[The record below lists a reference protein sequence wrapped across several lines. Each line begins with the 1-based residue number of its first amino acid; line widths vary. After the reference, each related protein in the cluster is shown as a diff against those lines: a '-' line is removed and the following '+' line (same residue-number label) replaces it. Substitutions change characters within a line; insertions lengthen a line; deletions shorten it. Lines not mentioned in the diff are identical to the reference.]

1 MISAC
6 KQHVKQVLAGQNTQ
20 QIVLNNEEGGD
31 INHES
36 DASLN
41 LLGKKMRKYTI
52 SQDRSL
58 FRSS

>member
-1 MISAC
+1 M
-6 KQHVKQVLAGQNTQ
+6 LAGQNTPQ
-20 QIVLNNEEGGD
+20 KVLNTEEGGD